1 MNLQERITVAL
12 LFALDSLMNIITFGA
27 WEKTRGQRSS
37 GVHVRDDNRQ

>member
-12 LFALDSLMNIITFGA
+12 LSALDSLMNLITFGA

-37 GVHVRDDNRQ
+37 ATRVRDDNRQ